1 MFPAIFN
8 NERIVQDISQLFV
21 SNNSIVHY
29 YYTVIL
35 FLHFLKNQVCSC
47 ITSSKKTLIIM
58 KTVLWVAI
66 HVYHH
71 VIIN

>member
-35 FLHFLKNQVCSC
+35 FLHFLKNQVCLC
-47 ITSSKKTLIIM
+47 MTSSKKTLIII
-58 KTVLWVAI
+58 KTVL
-66 HVYHH
+66 
-71 VIIN
+71 